1 MATVRQTIHSTEGP
15 DVTLPPLPRLP
26 AVVPRSGVSPE
37 ARRALRQLVGDVDRA
52 LTVAFNDGE
61 DASALARR
69 RSEIVER
76 IVVHAWGACL
86 GDLAASALFA
96 VGGFG
101 RGMLFPCSDVDLLA
115 LVGESSPA
123 LYRALENFFSC
134 LWDIGLKPGHAV
146 RTVEQ
151 CRDLAA
157 QDASVFTSLID
168 AKRLAGWP
176 ILAQQLR
183 GIIDDPALWPPR
195 AYLAARLAERDAR
208 HARYDDTAQNLEPNL
223 KDGPGGLRT
232 LDSLRWLGRRLANA
246 PDFDAMVAEGLL
258 EPVEATRLT
267 HAEETLRRYRY
278 ALHLE
283 AGRAEERLLFD
294 YQRALAAR
302 LGFEDEHAKNLGV
315 EQFMQ
320 GYYRAAT
327 QIERSG
333 TQLVERF
340 EEMLDPQTE
349 PTPVGTDYVRYGSRI
364 SLRNPH
370 LFVRRPAAL
379 VEIFIARLDEPGI
392 SGFTAETM
400 RRIQHAVSQHGELLA
415 DDPQVLRAFLTLLRR
430 GAPAVEAL
438 WRMNR
443 HGLLAAIL
451 PAFGKV
457 VGRMQYDLFH
467 VYTVDEHT
475 LRVLRNVARFADPA
489 ARRDFPIG
497 CEIWPHIEKPELM
510 LLAALFHDIAKGRGG
525 DHSVLGEEDARAF
538 CGRLGLGDDDVD
550 LVAWL
555 VRQHLLMSTTA
566 QRQDITDPDVVHRFA
581 GIVGDWEHLDHL
593 YLLTI
598 ADIIGTS
605 PKLWNAWKDRLLADL
620 YTATRFALRSDL
632 SPPSHAGMRVRE
644 CRERALGILVGEHV
658 AAEAVA
664 SVWAEFPD
672 SSFLRH
678 RPEQI
683 AWQTA
688 AILRSRGAT
697 PLVEVHPFSVRGSTE
712 LFIYTSDRDGL
723 FATVTA
729 VLDRLRF
736 SVVEARVL
744 VSSTGMAL
752 DTFLLLESDSQAPAT
767 LQRSEELR
775 ARMLRALEQP
785 AGQGPPKRSLSRH
798 LRHFQMTPRIEFVDA
813 GERTQLA
820 LVCTDRP
827 GLLAAVAQALA
838 EAEARV
844 HDARI
849 ATFGERVEDFFQ
861 LTDRNNAPLSPVHRE
876 NVRACLLRHIG
887 FENPRNAVNADA
899 NA

>member
-1 MATVRQTIHSTEGP
+1 M
-15 DVTLPPLPRLP
+15 TLPPLPRLP

-37 ARRALRQLVGDVDRA
+37 ARRSLRQLLGDIDRS
-52 LTVAFNDGE
+52 LTVAFQEGE

-69 RSEIVER
+69 RAEIVDR
-76 IVVHAWGACL
+76 IVVHVWGACL
-86 GDLAASALFA
+86 GDIAAGALFA

-101 RGMLFPCSDVDLLA
+101 RGMLFPRSDVDLLA
-115 LVGESSPA
+115 LVGETSPA
-123 LYRALENFFSC
+123 LNRALEHFFAC

-151 CRDLAA
+151 CRELAA
-157 QDASVFTSLID
+157 RDASVFTSLLD
-168 AKRLAGWP
+168 ARRLAGWP
-176 ILAQQLR
+176 ILSDDLR
-183 GIIDDPALWPPR
+183 GILDDPELWPPR
-195 AYLAARLAERDAR
+195 AYLTARLAERDAR

-232 LDSLRWLGRRLANA
+232 LDALRWLGRRLAAA

-258 EPVEATRLT
+258 EPVEAARLT
-267 HAEETLRRYRY
+267 RAEETLRRYRY

-294 YQRALAAR
+294 YQRALATR

-340 EEMLDPQTE
+340 EEMLDPATE
-349 PTPVGTDYVRYGSRI
+349 PQSVGSDYVRYGARI
-364 SLRNPH
+364 ALRNPH
-370 LFVRRPAAL
+370 LFVRRPSAL

-392 SGFTAETM
+392 AGFTAETM
-400 RRIQHAVSQHGELLA
+400 RRIQHAVSQHGESLA
-415 DDPQVLRAFLTLLRR
+415 DDPQVLGAFLALLRR

-475 LRVLRNVARFADPA
+475 LRVLRNVARFADPN
-489 ARRDFPIG
+489 ARREFPIA
-497 CEIWPHIEKPELM
+497 CEIWPHLEKPELL

-538 CGRLGLGDDDVD
+538 CTRLGLPEEQIA

-566 QRQDITDPDVVHRFA
+566 QRQDITDPDVVHRFGA
-581 GIVGDWEHLDHL
+581 AVGDWEHLDHL

-620 YTATRFALRSDL
+620 YTSTRYALRSDL
-632 SPPSHAGMRVRE
+632 KAPGHAEARVRE
-644 CRERALGILVGEHV
+644 CRERAVGMLAAERLSTDDV
-658 AAEAVA
+658 AA
-664 SVWAEFPD
+664 VWADFPD
-672 SSFLRH
+672 TSFLRH

-688 AILRSRGAT
+688 AIVRAHGAM

-712 LFIYTSDRDGL
+712 LFIYAPDRDGL

-744 VSSTGMAL
+744 VSSTGKAL
-752 DTFLLLESDSQAPAT
+752 DTFLLLESDSQAQAS
-767 LQRSEELR
+767 LQRAEELR
-775 ARMLRALEQP
+775 ARMMHALEQSSGHAP
-785 AGQGPPKRSLSRH
+785 AKRGISRH
-798 LRHFQMTPRIEFVDA
+798 LRHFQMAPRIEFVDA

-827 GLLAAVAQALA
+827 GLLAAAAQALA
-838 EAEARV
+838 EAEVRV

-861 LTDRNNAPLSPVHRE
+861 LTDRNNAPLSPEHRE
-876 NVRACLLRHIG
+876 ILRACLLRHIG
-887 FENPRNAVNADA
+887 SESPRTPVHADA
-899 NA
+899 NP

>member
-1 MATVRQTIHSTEGP
+1 M
-15 DVTLPPLPRLP
+15 TLPSLPRLP
-26 AVVPRSGVSPE
+26 KVVPRSGVSPE
-37 ARRALRQLVGDVDRA
+37 ARRSLRQLLGDVDRA
-52 LTVAFNDGE
+52 LAAAFGE
-61 DASALARR
+61 GEGASALARR
-69 RSEIVER
+69 RGDIVER
-76 IVVHAWGACL
+76 IVVHVWHASL
-86 GDLAASALFA
+86 GDSAEAALFA

-101 RGMLFPCSDVDLLA
+101 RGLLFPRSDVDLLA
-115 LVGESSPA
+115 LVDDHSPA
-123 LYRALENFFSC
+123 LARALEHFFAC

-157 QDASVFTSLID
+157 QDASVFTSLLD
-168 AKRLAGWP
+168 ARRLAGQP
-176 ILAQQLR
+176 ALGDRLR
-183 GIIDDPALWPPR
+183 GILDDPAIWPPR

-232 LDSLRWLGRRLANA
+232 LDAIRWLGRRLANA

-258 EPVEATRLT
+258 EPVEAARLT
-267 HAEETLRRYRY
+267 RAEETLRRYRY

-294 YQRALAAR
+294 YQRALAER

-340 EEMLDPQTE
+340 EEMLDPATE
-349 PTPVGTDYVRYGSRI
+349 PAPVGTDYVRYGSRI
-364 SLRNPH
+364 APRNPH
-370 LFVRRPAAL
+370 LFVRRPSSL

-392 SGFTAETM
+392 TGFTAETM
-400 RRIQHAVSQHGELLA
+400 RRIQHAVSQHGESLA
-415 DDPQVLRAFLTLLRR
+415 DDPQVLGAFLALLRR
-430 GAPAVEAL
+430 GAPAVDAL

-475 LRVLRNVARFADPA
+475 TRVLRTVARFADPA
-489 ARRDFPIG
+489 ARREFPIA
-497 CEIWPHIEKPELM
+497 CEVWPHLERPELL

-538 CGRLGLGDDDVD
+538 CTRLGLPAEQVE

-555 VRQHLLMSTTA
+555 VRYHLLMSTTA
-566 QRQDITDPDVVHRFA
+566 QRQDITDPEVVHRFA
-581 GIVGDWEHLDHL
+581 SVVGDWEHLDHL

-632 SPPSHAGMRVRE
+632 TPPAHAAVRVRE
-644 CRERALGILVGEHV
+644 CREKAMTVLATEHID
-658 AAEAVA
+658 ADEIAK
-664 SVWAEFPD
+664 VWAEFPD
-672 SSFLRH
+672 TSFLRH

-688 AILRSRGAT
+688 AILRAHGAT

-712 LFIYTSDRDGL
+712 LFIYTPDRDGL

-736 SVVEARVL
+736 SVMEARIL
-744 VSSTGMAL
+744 VSNTGMAL
-752 DTFLLLESDSQAPAT
+752 DTFLLLESDSQAPAS
-767 LQRSEELR
+767 LQRAEELR
-775 ARMLRALEQP
+775 ARMRHALSQSAGHGP
-785 AGQGPPKRSLSRH
+785 AKRTLSRH
-798 LRHFQMTPRIEFVDA
+798 LRHFQMAPRIEFVDA

-838 EAEARV
+838 EAEVRV

-861 LTDRNNAPLSPVHRE
+861 LTDRSNAPLSPDRRE
-876 NVRACLLRHIG
+876 ILRACLLRHIG
-887 FENPRNAVNADA
+887 SESPRTSVHADA